1 MLAADDTILYVGK
14 ARQLKSRVSSYFRGG
29 AHADKT
35 QAMLAQ
41 VARVEI
47 TVTASETE
55 ALLLEYNLIKQ
66 HRPRYNVLLKDDKTF
81 PYIHLTAH
89 EFPRL
94 AYYRGAGKVPGRFF
108 GPYPN
113 SVAARETVQLLQK
126 LSRLRPCE
134 DTFFANRSRPVPA
147 APDRPLLG
155 AVRRPRHA
163 RGVRAGHRRRG
174 AGAAGPQQ
182 RTDRRVRAPH
192 GGGGRATGVRGS
204 GALPRPDRDAE
215 ADPGQPGGDA
225 HQRGRHRRRGDR
237 RRRPGVLRVGR
248 VRARRAQPRQQQ
260 FLPEGRARRCARGA
274 RRVPGPVLP
283 RSRGAGRDPGR
294 RAGRG
299 RRRARG
305 SARAARRPPGA
316 DPQQRARHAR
326 ALAGDGAHQRGT
338 GPADEVSQP
347 IERARA
353 ARGLA
358 GSPRAGA
365 HAAAH
370 RVLRREPH
378 DGRIGHGVVRRV
390 RPGRAREE

>member
-1 MLAADDTILYVGK
+1 
-14 ARQLKSRVSSYFRGG
+14 
-29 AHADKT
+29 
-35 QAMLAQ
+35 MLAQ

-66 HRPRYNVLLKDDKTF
+66 HRPRYNVLLKDDKSF

-126 LSRLRPCE
+126 LFTPAALRGHVL
-134 DTFFANRSRPVPA
+134 RQPVASLPA
-147 APDRPLLG
+147 APDRALLG

-192 GGGGRATGVRGS
+192 GGGSRATGVRGG

-248 VRARRAQPRQQQ
+248 VRAWRAQPRQQQ
-260 FLPEGRARRCARGA
+260 FLPEGRARWCARGA
-274 RRVPGPVLP
+274 RRVPRPVLP

-338 GPADEVSQP
+338 GPANEVGEP

-358 GSPRAGA
+358 GSPRARA

-378 DGRIGHGVVRRV
+378 HGRICHGFVRRV
-390 RPGRAREE
+390 RCGRAQSRATTDASTSRA